1 MAVRQNQGFLRD
13 FNLQETE
20 NAFVAIN
27 VLGGSGIADDLLI
40 IRNNL
45 RNISTISYNSLSD
58 GFFFFGENNDFVFTN
73 DDIVTVSTN
82 VNVGTLTLV
91 AGQDYYVCNSDAQ
104 TKFKL
109 SNTPSNVGLST
120 INVTIVSPTNFS
132 FVRKDPVY
140 LENIVNYIQPEVSDP
155 NFGYRSSNINFT
167 SDAIQEIIDSV
178 SNDIKKKYK
187 KVGDTIV
194 SKDVIIDG
202 VVTVSDP
209 TSYNNTSANL
219 ATNISP
225 GLFIGTTRAF
235 SSDDSPW
242 QKVGTALS
250 TSSSSV
256 TVGELYFDNAITIT
270 GISTES
276 GTNVNVTTFTHKIPV
291 TINGEI
297 YFILLRT

>member
-82 VNVGTLTLV
+82 VSVGASSLV
-91 AGQDYYVCNSDAQ
+91 AGQNYYICNSDAR

-109 SNTPSNVGLST
+109 SNTPSSVGLST
-120 INVTIVSPTNFS
+120 VNVTTVSPTNFN
-132 FVRKDPVY
+132 FIRRDPVY
-140 LENIVNYIQPEVSDP
+140 LENILNYIQPEVSDP
-155 NFGYRSSNINFT
+155 GFEYQSSNINST
-167 SDAIQEIIDSV
+167 SNFIQDTTDYL

-187 KVGDTIV
+187 KVGDTTVI
-194 SKDVIIDG
+194 KDIIIDG
-202 VVTVSDP
+202 VVTINDP
-209 TSYNNTSANL
+209 TAYNNTVTNL
-219 ATNISP
+219 ATDISP

-235 SSDDSPW
+235 SSDSSPW

-250 TSSSSV
+250 TSSSLV
-256 TVGELYFDNAITIT
+256 TVGELYFDNAITVT

-276 GTNVNVTTFTHKIPV
+276 GTNVNVTSFTHKIPV
-291 TINGEI
+291 VVNGEL
-297 YFILLRT
+297 YYILLRT